1 MYIIPLKA
9 LVEVKRLQQDVLVPT
24 KAYAADAGLDIYSNE
39 DVFITEGATAI
50 INTGICLK
58 IPYGYYGKIEDR
70 SGLASIGLKTGAG
83 VIDALYDGELKIV
96 LHNINCNIETNFK
109 GSGYQVKKGQ
119 RIAQLI
125 LHPVVDVKLIEVQD
139 LKLDTNARGGNGFGS
154 TGH

>member
-9 LVEVKRLQQDVLVPT
+9 LVEVKKLQKDVLAPT

-39 DVFITEGATAI
+39 DVFINEGATAI

-125 LHPVVDVKLIEVQD
+125 LQPVVDVKLVEVQD
-139 LKLDTNARGGNGFGS
+139 LKLDTNTRGGNGFGS